1 MNDIVVNPDKFQAM
15 IISCDKK
22 ENKYDLNINNS
33 IISSADSVTILA
45 IEIDNKVN
53 FEKHVSAICKKA
65 SWQLHPISQIK
76 SYIGKKEK

>member
-1 MNDIVVNPDKFQAM
+1 MNDMIVNPDKFQAM

-53 FEKHVSAICKKA
+53 FEKHVSAICKKQVGNYI
-65 SWQLHPISQIK
+65 QLVKLRVI
-76 SYIGKKEK
+76 